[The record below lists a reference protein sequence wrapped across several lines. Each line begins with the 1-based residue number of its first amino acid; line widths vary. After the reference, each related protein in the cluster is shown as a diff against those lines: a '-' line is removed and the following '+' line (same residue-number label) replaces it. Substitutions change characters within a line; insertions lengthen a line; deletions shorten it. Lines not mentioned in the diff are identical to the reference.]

1 MQQWE
6 DGEWVYPDERGRYYA
21 PTKNYGVPHAS
32 STGVY
37 IEGLI
42 DAWQLARDLGD
53 DERREYYRKS
63 LIRGIREMMQL
74 QFVDDVDMYYVKD
87 RKYVEG
93 GIRTTVFDNR
103 IRCDNVQHPMMG
115 IIKVVRFFDA
125 DEYGNAQ

>member
-1 MQQWE
+1 
-6 DGEWVYPDERGRYYA
+6 
-21 PTKNYGVPHAS
+21 
-32 STGVY
+32 
-37 IEGLI
+37 
-42 DAWQLARDLGD
+42 
-53 DERREYYRKS
+53 
-63 LIRGIREMMQL
+63 MMQL